1 MTVRHYKLITFDL
14 DDTLWWVSPVI
25 ERANEKMFS
34 WLAAHCPSVHSE
46 YDVVG
51 FLKLKEEL
59 LNQRPDLEHQ
69 ISQIRIET
77 LREAM
82 LRCDFSE
89 AQAIDFSQQA
99 FAVFLQARQ
108 EVEPFAGVK
117 QVLQQLKKHY
127 CIGALTNGNADI
139 NRVGLGDYFDFAYT
153 AEQLNASKPEPD
165 LFHAAMNFAHVSEAE
180 MIHVGDNPEHDIYA
194 AARLGIT
201 TVWSNFHK
209 VSWREL
215 YPFEDRIFPSGEIH
229 SIDQLPDCVALLEEK
244 FVTASPSQ

>member
-1 MTVRHYKLITFDL
+1 MTARHYKLITFDL

-25 ERANEKMFS
+25 KRADEKMFN
-34 WLAAHCPSVHSE
+34 WLAEHCPNVHSE
-46 YDVVG
+46 YDVVS
-51 FLKLKEEL
+51 FVKLKEQL
-59 LNQRPDLEHQ
+59 LEQRPDLEHQ
-69 ISQIRIET
+69 ISQIRVET

-89 AQAIDFSQQA
+89 SEATDYAERA

-117 QVLQQLKKHY
+117 QVLNKLKQNY

-139 NRVGLGDYFDFAYT
+139 NRVGLGDYFDFAFR

-165 LFHAAMNFAHVSEAE
+165 LFHAAMQKAGVSESQ

-215 YPFEDRIFPSGEIH
+215 YPFEERIFPSAEIH
-229 SIDQLPDCVALLEEK
+229 SIEQLPECIALLEERS
-244 FVTASPSQ
+244 VSSSL

>member
-1 MTVRHYKLITFDL
+1 MKSRHYKLITFDL
-14 DDTLWWVSPVI
+14 DDTLWWISPVI
-25 ERANEKMFS
+25 KRANEKMFA
-34 WLAAHCPSVHSE
+34 WLETHCPSVHSE

-59 LNQRPDLEHQ
+59 LQQRPHLEHQ
-69 ISQIRIET
+69 ISQVRIET

-89 AQAIDFSQQA
+89 AEAAEYAQQA
-99 FAVFLQARQ
+99 FEVFLHARQ
-108 EVEPFAGVK
+108 EVEPFSGVK
-117 QVLQQLKKHY
+117 PILQQLKQHY

-139 NRVGLGDYFDFAYT
+139 QRVGLGEYFDFAFT

-165 LFHAAMNFAHVSEAE
+165 LFHAAMKTANVNASQ

-201 TVWSNFHK
+201 TIWSNFHK

-215 YPFEDRIFPSGEIH
+215 YPFEEKIFPSEEIH
-229 SIDQLPDCVALLEEK
+229 SIEQLPDCIAMLEEK
-244 FVTASPSQ
+244 RSSSG